1 MEEKKRLSVR
11 IAGRFLTVVT
21 DEDPANL
28 RQIEKQL
35 NDRVDEMGRASPRM
49 NTREG
54 KIDAVVL
61 CAIDALNRERTA
73 DERIEEAERRAT
85 DAEARYRRLLSEYNR
100 LSQGGGGKRDPVR
113 PGPGTEPDREHG
125 AEKTPEEHRETIRK
139 IRAILETIR
148 DRGGTT
154 V

>member
-1 MEEKKRLSVR
+1 MGEKKRVSVR

-21 DEDPANL
+21 DEDPATL

-54 KIDAVVL
+54 KIDAVIL

-73 DERIEEAERRAT
+73 DRRIEEAEERAR
-85 DAEARYRRLLSEYNR
+85 DAGERYRRLLGEYNR
-100 LSQGGGGKRDPVR
+100 ISQSGGAKNKPE
-113 PGPGTEPDREHG
+113 TERRT
-125 AEKTPEEHRETIRK
+125 EKEKSPEERLETIRK

>member
-1 MEEKKRLSVR
+1 MGEKKRVSVR

-21 DEDPANL
+21 DEDPATL

-54 KIDAVVL
+54 KIDAVIL

-73 DERIEEAERRAT
+73 DRRIEEAEERAR
-85 DAEARYRRLLSEYNR
+85 DAGERYRRLLGEYNR
-100 LSQGGGGKRDPVR
+100 ISQSGGPKNKPENERRTD
-113 PGPGTEPDREHG
+113 T
-125 AEKTPEEHRETIRK
+125 EKTPEERRETIRK

>member
-1 MEEKKRLSVR
+1 MGEKKRVSVR

-21 DEDPANL
+21 DEDPATL

-54 KIDAVVL
+54 KIDAVIL

-73 DERIEEAERRAT
+73 DLRIEEAERRAR
-85 DAEARYRRLLSEYNR
+85 DAEERYRRLLGEYNR
-100 LSQGGGGKRDPVR
+100 LSQSGGPKNKPENERRTD
-113 PGPGTEPDREHG
+113 T
-125 AEKTPEEHRETIRK
+125 EKTPEERRETIRK